1 MDKEKQRDALVEY
14 VKSMQMQ
21 EQQKM
26 QHQQQQHQTSDLTSN
41 QTLQSNT
48 SCFSNILVN
57 TFFFIYLL
65 TKIQLK
71 FIYFFIQPRKQ
82 MIFNGNNQQNNGRFL
97 SFNINYDRFQNAFI
111 IFWFEFIRVNLEI
124 LVIEHFMTEDCFRE
138 SPKPPHVKKYVGVT
152 S

>member
-26 QHQQQQHQTSDLTSN
+26 QHQQQKQQTSDLTSN

-57 TFFFIYLL
+57 IFFYLP
-65 TKIQLK
+65 
-71 FIYFFIQPRKQ
+71 FDYNP
-82 MIFNGNNQQNNGRFL
+82 
-97 SFNINYDRFQNAFI
+97 A
-111 IFWFEFIRVNLEI
+111 
-124 LVIEHFMTEDCFRE
+124 
-138 SPKPPHVKKYVGVT
+138 
-152 S
+152 